1 MSSAKVIFDAGKLRR
16 LDRASV
22 RALEKTAEALHTE
35 IVQAQVIPFQQGHL
49 QNDSTF
55 VDISHSTKGHV
66 DIVSSTPYARRL
78 YYHPEYNFSHEENP
92 NAQAHWFEPW
102 ADGGAKAE
110 FAQKAFRTL
119 YRREAG
125 NDIS

>member
-1 MSSAKVIFDAGKLRR
+1 MSSAKVTFFQTKLRA
-16 LDRASV
+16 LDHAAV
-22 RALEKTAEALHTE
+22 RSLEKTAEALHTE
-35 IVQAQVIPFQQGHL
+35 IVQAQVLPFRQGHL

-55 VDISHSTKGHV
+55 VDTSHSAEGHV

-92 NAQAHWFEPW
+92 NAQAHWFDPW
-102 ADGGAKAE
+102 ADGGE
-110 FAQKAFRTL
+110 HEDFAGKAFKQF
-119 YRREAG
+119 YRQEAG